1 MTTERQVDQLLGDL
15 GELVA
20 RHDDGDD
27 LSAFAAYADDPVGF
41 VREVLGEEPW
51 AMQAEVAEAVRDHP
65 QVTVRS
71 CHAAGKDW
79 LAARLALWWAYAR
92 RGLVVLTGPT
102 EAQVSE
108 ILMRGEIRDA
118 FERHQGLPGRLGV
131 HALRPAGEGKAGI
144 LAKTATG
151 VHRLSGLHDARVL
164 FVITEAQDP
173 EIEHAWDAAFT
184 CTTGAEDR
192 KLTLGNPTE
201 RAGRFY
207 RAHRSPDW
215 RAVKIPASDIP
226 NVREGT
232 TVVPGLL
239 TREGVERFRAEYG
252 ERSGFYIGRVLAE
265 FPEESEAGVF
275 TREMLDRAA
284 ALFEGGEL
292 EPEAREATPVAALD
306 PSRHGPDASVL
317 MVRRGPV
324 LWGCRTWTGRHDT
337 AQLVALV
344 TAALGT
350 FGIRPRGHEEG
361 AAGHVVVD
369 EVGLGG
375 GVLDRLV
382 ELGYRAHGYN
392 GGRASESDRHFNKR
406 AESYWRLRRRLEAG
420 ELAVPEMPDLEEEL
434 LALRYRVTPSGQ
446 TQLEAKRDLKGRI
459 GRSPDRADA
468 LAMLEAARDLVA
480 DPQAQPITLAGMT
493 REEWRAKREDEEG
506 EWTELG
512 RLRTDGL
519 HRGGRL

>member
-1 MTTERQVDQLLGDL
+1 MTTERQVDRLLGDL

-20 RHDDGDD
+20 RHDDGGN
-27 LSAFAAYADDPVGF
+27 LSAFTEYADDPVGF
-41 VREVLGEEPW
+41 IRQVLGEQPW
-51 AMQAEVAEAVRDHP
+51 VMQAEVAEAVRDHA

-79 LAARLALWWAYAR
+79 LAARLALWWCYAR

-201 RAGRFY
+201 KSGRFY

-215 RAVKIPASDIP
+215 RALKIAAADVP
-226 NVREGT
+226 NVREGE

-252 ERSGFYIGRVLAE
+252 EESGFYVGRVLAE

-275 TREMLDRAA
+275 TREMLERAR
-284 ALFEGGEL
+284 ALFEAGEL
-292 EPEAREATPVAALD
+292 EAQAREATPVAAVD

-317 MVRRGPV
+317 MVRRGQV
-324 LWGCRTWTGRHDT
+324 LWGSRTWTGRHDT

-344 TAALGT
+344 ADALEG
-350 FGIRPRGHEEG
+350 FGIHSRGSEDG
-361 AAGHVVVD
+361 PAGHVIVD

-375 GVLDRLV
+375 GVLDRLR
-382 ELGYRAHGYN
+382 ELGYRAQGYN
-392 GGRASESDRHFNKR
+392 GGRSPESDRYFNRR
-406 AESYWRLRRRLEAG
+406 AESYWQLRRRLEAG
-420 ELAVPEMPDLEEEL
+420 ELALPELQELEEEL
-434 LALRYRVTPSGQ
+434 LALRYRVTPAGK

-468 LAMLEAARDLVA
+468 LAMLESARDLVV
-480 DPQAQPITLAGMT
+480 DPRAQPITAGGYT
-493 REEWRAKREDEEG
+493 ASELREEGLVDDG
-506 EWTELG
+506 DWT
-512 RLRTDGL
+512 
-519 HRGGRL
+519 GGTLPMPCSPQYR